1 MVRLLK
7 REYNVHTA
15 ENGQEAVTVL
25 DNEDIDLIVSD
36 VMMPVMDGI
45 EFCRYVKNKLELSH
59 IPVILLTAKNKE
71 EDRAEAYEVG
81 ADAFISKPFN
91 LAVLHA
97 RIRNLLKY
105 KERKAHDFKNQLVFE
120 IKELDYTS
128 IDEDFMQR
136 AIDCVNR
143 HLEDSDF
150 DQPQFVE
157 EMGTSKS
164 TLYKKLKSLTGLNT
178 SAFIRN
184 IRLKAACRIMEEKG
198 VLCVFPIWRMP
209 SVLMTRNISV
219 LVSKGIRHVADGI
232 SGTLHTVI
240 DQVKLCFN

>member
-1 MVRLLK
+1 MTLRT
-7 REYNVHTA
+7 NW
-15 ENGQEAVTVL
+15 
-25 DNEDIDLIVSD
+25 
-36 VMMPVMDGI
+36 
-45 EFCRYVKNKLELSH
+45 C
-59 IPVILLTAKNKE
+59 
-71 EDRAEAYEVG
+71 
-81 ADAFISKPFN
+81 SKS
-91 LAVLHA
+91 
-97 RIRNLLKY
+97 
-105 KERKAHDFKNQLVFE
+105 RK
-120 IKELDYTS
+120 LDYTS

-198 VLCVFPIWRMP
+198 SSVRVSDLAYA

-219 LVSKGIRHVADGI
+219 LVSKRNSACCDGI